1 MLTNIKTDKTLFKHL
16 VKKIEAEKSELL
28 NSINREITRK
38 RDSYRKNPIV
48 YVLYRIQSDTLYTEY
63 WGNVSIIQELHFYPT
78 TDMLVLKVPA
88 NNHQSLS
95 TNQFEKIINE
105 QFSRINKILLSGESV
120 TIPDKITSTY
130 FDNVKF
136 DSNYADLASSLRD
149 IADLLVT
156 YQLSIFDVDSKIAI
170 MALLLWLDDNFF
182 CLDDTK
188 EIIKPLLTQMQLI
201 CLKSLNS
208 WSTEFIK
215 NLSVILNLEFNQLLG
230 LATEF
235 TDDVHNIKTLLSNT
249 LSLRKAQSVI
259 ETASQS

>member
-1 MLTNIKTDKTLFKHL
+1 MLASINADKTLFKHL

-38 RDSYRKNPIV
+38 RNVWHKNPSV
-48 YVLYRIQSDTLYTEY
+48 YLLYRIQSDKLYTEY
-63 WGNVSIIQELHFYPT
+63 WNKSSIARELHFSPT
-78 TDMLVLKVPA
+78 TDMLVFSIPA
-88 NNHQSLS
+88 KNHQALS
-95 TNQFEKIINE
+95 TNQFEKIISE
-105 QFSRINKILLSGESV
+105 HFSRINKILLSSESV

-130 FDNVKF
+130 FDSAKF
-136 DSNYADLASSLRD
+136 NSNYADLASSLRD

-156 YQLSIFDVDSKIAI
+156 YQLSIFDVDSKTAI

-201 CLKSLNS
+201 CLKSLSN

-215 NLSVILNLEFNQLLG
+215 NLSVILNSEFNQLLG
-230 LATEF
+230 LANEF
-235 TDDVHNIKTLLSNT
+235 ADDVRNIKALLSNT
-249 LSLRKAQSVI
+249 LSLKKAESVI
-259 ETASQS
+259 ETSSQS